1 MSLSLAVLLFVTVQR
16 IGELVL
22 AAVNTALLKARGA
35 HEYAAGH
42 YPVMMAMH
50 TAWLAGLWHFGLG
63 TAPDFGW
70 LVVFVLLEMLRAWVL
85 ATLAERWTTRIIILP
100 GAPLVTGGP
109 YRFLAHPNY
118 CVVAGEI
125 LVLPLAFHL
134 VWFAVLFSLLNA
146 AMLCIR
152 VRAENRALGR

>member
-1 MSLSLAVLLFVTVQR
+1 
-16 IGELVL
+16 
-22 AAVNTALLKARGA
+22 
-35 HEYAAGH
+35 
-42 YPVMMAMH
+42 
-50 TAWLAGLWHFGLG
+50 
-63 TAPDFGW
+63 
-70 LVVFVLLEMLRAWVL
+70 WVL
-85 ATLAERWTTRIIILP
+85 ATLAERWTTRIIVLP